1 MLARRIFISLISLAS
16 VFAIIFGLHALSNL
30 RTYQAFGDLAARVE
44 TDRPIVALTFD
55 DGPTAGFTSEVLGIL
70 DELDVTATFF
80 VTGREV
86 TENPEETRAIVA
98 AGHELGNHSYSHPRM
113 VMKSYGT
120 YRSEIEETDAAI
132 RAIGYEGQLHF
143 RPPYGKKLFGL
154 PWYLSSTG
162 RTTIMWD
169 VEPETYPEIAED
181 VDAFVAHVVE
191 QTRSGSII
199 LMHVMYESRAISRE
213 SLPGIVTGLRE
224 RGFEFVTVSEL
235 LEERG

>member
-1 MLARRIFISLISLAS
+1 MLARLIFIFLISLAS
-16 VFAIIFGLHALSNL
+16 VLAVVFGLHTFSNS

-55 DGPTAGFTSEVLGIL
+55 DGPTAGFTGEVLAIL
-70 DELDVTATFF
+70 DKLDVTATFF

-86 TENPEETRAIVA
+86 TENPQEVRAIVA
-98 AGHELGNHSYSHPRM
+98 AGHELGNHTYSHPRM
-113 VMKSYGT
+113 VLKSYGT

-132 RAIGYEGQLHF
+132 RAIGYERQLHF

-169 VEPETYPEIAED
+169 VEPEIAED
-181 VDAFVAHVVE
+181 ADAFVAHVVE

-213 SLPGIVTGLRE
+213 ALPGIVTGLRE

-235 LEERG
+235 LKERG

>member
-1 MLARRIFISLISLAS
+1 MVVRIILISVVSLLSICAS
-16 VFAIIFGLHALSNL
+16 VFGLYTLSNS
-30 RTYQAFGDLAARVE
+30 RTYQVFGELVARVE
-44 TDRPIVALTFD
+44 TERPVVALTFD
-55 DGPTAGFTSEVLGIL
+55 DGPTAGFTSEVLGTL

-86 TENPEETRAIVA
+86 VENPDEARAIVA
-98 AGHELGNHSYSHPRM
+98 AGHELGNHSYSHLRM

-132 RAIGYEGQLHF
+132 RAIGYERQLHF

-169 VEPETYPEIAED
+169 VEPETYPEIADDLE
-181 VDAFVAHVVE
+181 AFVAHVVD
-191 QTRSGSII
+191 QTRSGSIV
-199 LMHVMYESRAISRE
+199 LMHVMYGTRAISRE
-213 SLPGIVTGLRE
+213 ALPGIVTGLRE

-235 LEERG
+235 LKERG